1 MSNTLETI
9 DALCEVSRQLVS
21 IVRGQ
26 AVLIEQAKAAGV
38 IFSDDFLAA
47 RKQTEETIKRIGIM
61 R

>member
-1 MSNTLETI
+1 MNDTLETI
-9 DALCEVSRQLVS
+9 DALCEALRQLVD

-38 IFSDDFLAA
+38 VFSDDFSAGRRQA
-47 RKQTEETIKRIGIM
+47 EETIKNIGTM